1 MGYVITSN
9 TGNITGQ
16 FNTMEELNRFILNV
30 LDEAPTGSAGLNQFV
45 WPDDEALNTYFNNSN
60 EIGKPSFNFIYTTEQ
75 FENLSPQ

>member
-1 MGYVITSN
+1 MGYVVTSN

-45 WPDDEALNTYFNNSN
+45 WLDDEALNTYFKNSN
-60 EIGKPSFNFIYTTEQ
+60 AIGKSDFSFIYTTEQ
-75 FENLSPQ
+75 FENLSKT